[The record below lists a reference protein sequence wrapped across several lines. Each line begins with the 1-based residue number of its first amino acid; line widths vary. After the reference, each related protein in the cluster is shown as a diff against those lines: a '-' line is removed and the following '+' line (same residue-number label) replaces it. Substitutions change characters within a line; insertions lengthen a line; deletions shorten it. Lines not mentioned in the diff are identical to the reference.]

1 MNNNNTYIHVSPSLS
16 HQFHQSLTKQLV
28 TSPPTA
34 LKQPF
39 ISRVQR
45 FDSLASNTPGPG
57 AYNPPITEKHTIDFK
72 RKSTDDN
79 LESKKFAWIYDRSRM
94 SFALANSQNKIGP
107 G

>member
-1 MNNNNTYIHVSPSLS
+1 MNNNNTYNHITPSLS
-16 HQFHQSLTKQLV
+16 QQFHQFLNKQVL
-28 TSPPTA
+28 TSPTSA

-57 AYNPPITEKHTIDFK
+57 AYNPLITEKHTLDFK
-72 RKSTDDN
+72 RKSTDEN

-94 SFALANSQNKIGP
+94 SFALANSQNNLGP